1 MKVNKPMTISEYFN
15 LNKNEKEKIL
25 IGKVK
30 YNSDGKTYNFLISE
44 KINTDDLKVGQV
56 VLVKTRS
63 GYDFNKEVY
72 KSGILQELS
81 LEEVTEKNKPTAYI
95 KKIVKNSKFEL
106 RTRAE
111 NKKFYKTSKR
121 KEKK

>member
-1 MKVNKPMTISEYFN
+1 MKVNKPMKINEYFK
-15 LNKNEKEKIL
+15 LDKKEKVL

-44 KINTDDLKVGQV
+44 KINPDDLKVGQV